1 MQIEKKN
8 LLTPN
13 EVTFILIGIMF
24 DVTASNLPNV
34 VIANAKQDGWISV
47 IIGAIY
53 PLYVALLAIYVS
65 GRFPKENILVLSRR
79 YLGKTFGTISN
90 FLFLLSFFSYFPP
103 LISTLGIIIRTDAVP
118 ILTPLKI
125 YVVLFFAGVYAT
137 SKGIKVL
144 GRIGSITFWM
154 GIAIIIPTISILK
167 QGSFLNISPIF
178 GTGIVNILKGSLD
191 CVYDYSL
198 MELIF
203 LIYPF
208 INDSSKIKASTLKA
222 VGFTAIIYTWITFI
236 SIYYMGKDIIPKTI
250 WSFFNVAEAVKVE
263 IINNFRY
270 VFVFFW
276 IIIAIKSLT
285 IFNYVCIF
293 ILDDIK
299 KIKSKKIVY
308 VVMATVV
315 IMLAKTYYGDLL
327 AMNEITKYTSP
338 ISTIY
343 NLLYLTLITSL
354 IWIKKGEAK

>member
-13 EVTFILIGIMF
+13 EVTFILIGIML
-24 DVTASNLPNV
+24 DVTAANLPNGV
-34 VIANAKQDGWISV
+34 MATAKQDGWISV
-47 IIGAIY
+47 LIGAIY

-65 GRFPKENILVLSRR
+65 GKFPKENILVLSKR
-79 YLGKTFGTISN
+79 YLGKTLGTILN

-103 LISTLGIIIRTDAVP
+103 LISTIGIIIRTDAVP

-125 YVVLFFAGVYAT
+125 YVVLFFVGVYAA

-144 GRIGSITFWM
+144 GRICSITFWM
-154 GIAIIIPTISILK
+154 VLAIIIPTIAILK
-167 QGSFLNISPIF
+167 QGSYLNISPIF
-178 GTGIVNILKGSLD
+178 GTGIVNILKGSLA

-208 INDSSKIKASTLKA
+208 INDSSKIKSSALKA

-236 SIYYMGKDIIPKTI
+236 TIYYMGKDIIPKTI
-250 WSFFNVAEAVKVE
+250 WSFFTVTEAVKVE
-263 IINNFRY
+263 IVNNFRY

-276 IIIAIKSLT
+276 IIIAIKSVA
-285 IFNYVCIF
+285 IFNYVCVF
-293 ILDDIK
+293 ILEDIK
-299 KIKSKKIVY
+299 KIKSKKIIY
-308 VVMATVV
+308 VVMAVVV

-327 AMNEITKYTSP
+327 AMEEITKYTSP

-343 NLLYLTLITSL
+343 NLIYLTLITSL
-354 IWIKKGEAK
+354 IWIKKGGVK